1 MRVTTLVVAFL
12 LFALGTATGGKLDF
26 TDTKDQFLSVK
37 VTVFLYLPTVALNVT
52 ATKKTCGSI
61 TIYLTSN
68 SQEPS
73 RNNPVIIRILYSS
86 SVHSG
91 EVSYTVNAVLPHT
104 ENLTYLVA
112 DTEYTITAIAEY
124 SDNTTANG
132 TISASTVPGTPADLT
147 RGILD

>member
-1 MRVTTLVVAFL
+1 MASCSIVTLMVI
-12 LFALGTATGGKLDF
+12 
-26 TDTKDQFLSVK
+26 TKIENYL
-37 VTVFLYLPTVALNVT
+37 TLYLPTVALTVT

-61 TIYLTSN
+61 TISLTS

-73 RNNPVIIRILYSS
+73 RNNPVIIRILYNS

-91 EVSYTVNAVLPHT
+91 EVNYTVNAALPHT

-124 SDNTTANG
+124 SDRTTANG
-132 TISASTVPGTPADLT
+132 TISASTVPGTPADPG
-147 RGILD
+147 RGILDFYAFIVIQYLSPTNT

>member
-1 MRVTTLVVAFL
+1 MY
-12 LFALGTATGGKLDF
+12 
-26 TDTKDQFLSVK
+26 LS
-37 VTVFLYLPTVALNVT
+37 TVALTVT

-61 TIYLTSN
+61 TISLTS
-68 SQEPS
+68 SLEPP

-91 EVSYTVNAVLPHT
+91 EVNYTVNAVLPHT

-124 SDNTTANG
+124 SDRTTANG
-132 TISASTVPGTPADLT
+132 TISARTTHGTLDPE
-147 RGILD
+147 RGILDY